1 MAAPDAINGLLLVDK
16 PAGPTSRDISEAMG
30 RCFARP
36 RRRRGDGS
44 RFRVGHAGTLDP
56 LATGLLLVLV
66 GRGTRLQPFLQKLD
80 KRYTAVVRLGV
91 ATDSLDA
98 DGEVTAHAPVP
109 ADPGDLAALAAR
121 FTGEIMQAPPVISA
135 IKRGGRSLHELAR
148 KGAEPAPP
156 EPRPV
161 ILHALSITTG
171 RWGEPATAAE
181 PGHLPP
187 DGRLFEL
194 VLDVHCGA
202 GTYIRSLAR
211 DLAAALGTVGHIQA
225 LRRTAVGPFDVDQA
239 VHADASGEELRTALR
254 PLAAALPHVPAITLP
269 EDLSQRLRQG
279 VQPTD
284 AWFAGPVPSLFRLLD
299 PAGELAGVG
308 RRDPVTGQPSIAIV
322 LPASCAAGAKDD
334 PCA

>member
-1 MAAPDAINGLLLVDK
+1 MPAPSSVNGLLLVDK
-16 PAGPTSRDISEAMG
+16 PAGPTSRDVSESVG
-30 RCFARP
+30 RLFARP

-98 DGEVTAHAPVP
+98 DGQVTATAPVP
-109 ADPGDLAALAAR
+109 AEPGDLAALAAR
-121 FTGEIMQAPPVISA
+121 FSGEVMQAPPVISA

-148 KGAEPAPP
+148 KGAEPEPP
-156 EPRPV
+156 PPRPV
-161 ILHALSITTG
+161 QIRELTIAAG
-171 RWGEPATAAE
+171 CWGDLADAGT
-181 PGHLPP
+181 PGHLPA
-187 DGRLFEL
+187 DGRLYEL
-194 VLDVHCGA
+194 LLDVHCGA

-211 DLAAALGTVGHIQA
+211 DLAAALGTVGHIHA
-225 LRRTAVGPFDVDQA
+225 LRRTAVGPFDVAHA
-239 VHADASGEELRTALR
+239 VPGDASGEVLRAALR
-254 PLAAALPHVPAITLP
+254 PLAEALPHVPAVTLP
-269 EDLSQRLRQG
+269 ADLSDRLRQG

-284 AWFAGPVPSLFRLLD
+284 TWFDGPVPELFRLLD
-299 PAGELAGVG
+299 PAGALAGVG
-308 RRDPVTGQPSIAIV
+308 RRDPVTG
-322 LPASCAAGAKDD
+322 LPAIAAVFPASDAPGAKDD